1 MPQSNPGPAQS
12 QVTNLQPPASNFQL
26 IETISLA
33 LTPVSV
39 GAATAVEQSFGL
51 NGVTQVTAATGIL
64 AGDVLSV
71 NGPAPGT
78 AVLPVNAR
86 SDAAVN
92 DKFYISFVNPSAGA
106 LVPTSGVYKVQ
117 VFRPVPAQLVNPI
130 AVVAVGN

>member
-26 IETISLA
+26 IETISVA

-39 GAATAVEQSFGL
+39 AAATAVEQSFGA
-51 NGVTQVTAATGIL
+51 NGVTQVTPATGIL
-64 AGDVLSV
+64 AGDVLQV
-71 NGPAPGT
+71 NAPAAAT
-78 AVLPVNAR
+78 AVLAVHAR
-86 SDAAVN
+86 TDPAVN
-92 DKFYISFVNPSAGA
+92 DKFYIGYINPSAGA
-106 LVPTSGVYKVQ
+106 LVPSAGTYKIQ